1 MFTSSG
7 LTAFVPTADL
17 DAADAFYGG
26 TLALPRIDAS
36 PFANVYDSDGTQLR
50 VTLVDHV
57 DAQAHTILGWNVA
70 DIDVAVR
77 ELVAAGVELR

>member
-50 VTLVDHV
+50 VTEGGELEAA
-57 DAQAHTILGWNVA
+57 AQTERPGLERVGRRGA
-70 DIDVAVR
+70 AVR
-77 ELVAAGVELR
+77 GEHLVGV